1 MNSIVVTTE
10 NVDLSMYWS
19 TCTVV
24 SIKSMELIITSHK
37 NIQVPII
44 GSKTFL
50 NNNNFLKMDVK
61 VNLFF

>member
-1 MNSIVVTTE
+1 MDMNSVVVMTE
-10 NVDLSMYWS
+10 NVDLSMYLS
-19 TCTVV
+19 TCAVV

-50 NNNNFLKMDVK
+50 NNNN
-61 VNLFF
+61 